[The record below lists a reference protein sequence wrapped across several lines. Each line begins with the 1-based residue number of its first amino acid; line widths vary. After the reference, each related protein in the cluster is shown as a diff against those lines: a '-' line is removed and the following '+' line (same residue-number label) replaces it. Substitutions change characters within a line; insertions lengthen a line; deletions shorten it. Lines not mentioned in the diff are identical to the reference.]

1 MSGTPPTLKLWRS
14 FTRKPAGRWMFSK
27 AICFRAPY
35 FSSIRPLVQSLEP
48 GLCVVQCQKRRAV
61 TNHIGTFHAIAMCNM
76 AELAGG
82 LAAEATVP
90 TTHRWIPQGMEVDY
104 VAKAETDLTATCVVD
119 LPTTWDDRQTLSTP
133 VDITDA
139 SGQIVFRA
147 RIRMYVSKKPAR
159 KPAA

>member
-1 MSGTPPTLKLWRS
+1 MTKAPPTLALWQRLN
-14 FTRKPAGRWMFSK
+14 TKPGGKWLFARGVCR
-27 AICFRAPY
+27 RAPY
-35 FSSIRPLVQSLEP
+35 FSTIRPRIEALET
-48 GLCVVQCQKRRAV
+48 GRCVVTSRKRRSV
-61 TNHIGTFHAIAMCNM
+61 ENHIGTFHAIAMCNM

-119 LPTTWDDRQTLSTP
+119 LPATWDDRQTLSTP
-133 VDITDA
+133 VDITDT

>member
-82 LAAEATVP
+82 LASEVSVP
-90 TTHRWIPQGMEVDY
+90 NSHRWIPAGMSVEY
-104 VAKAETDLTATCVVD
+104 LAKAETELTATAQFD
-119 LPTTWDDRQTLSTP
+119 IPGSWDDKMTLETP
-133 VDITDA
+133 VEVTD
-139 SGQIVFRA
+139 SKGQVVFRA
-147 RIRMYVSKKPAR
+147 RIQMHVSR
-159 KPAA
+159 KPDRHA